1 MSTTHGYGFRSAAA
15 VVSGALLL
23 SACASS
29 DQAMSGLKSG
39 MESSVGWV
47 GSSIDKMTGPEE
59 PLTPAEERLRQRA
72 KDFNRTI
79 FEGMLVGMGGGAAAG
94 AGIGALSSNDR
105 GKGALIGAL
114 IGAVGGAAAGAAG
127 GYYYA
132 NMKERYISQEDR
144 LDAMTAGLRDENAK
158 LQATLVEAR
167 TVVAEKKRL
176 VADVGAT
183 AKKESLSKADVE
195 RKLMSVDRNIEL
207 LRGTIEDREKRLAEF
222 RAIVEEERQNGQ
234 SEKLAS
240 LQQQIVSMEKTT
252 ALLQAEVDALS
263 SRRASI
269 TG

>member
-1 MSTTHGYGFRSAAA
+1 MSSEHACGLRSVAA

-23 SACASS
+23 SSCASTDS
-29 DQAMSGLKSG
+29 AMSGLKSG
-39 MESSVGWV
+39 VELSVGWV
-47 GSSIDKMTGPEE
+47 GSSIDRMTGPEE

-72 KDFNRTI
+72 TAFNRTI

-132 NMKERYISQEDR
+132 NMKEQYANQEDR
-144 LDAMTAGLRDENAK
+144 LDAMTTGLRDENAK

-176 VADVGAT
+176 VAEVGVT
-183 AKKESLSKADVE
+183 AKKEKLSKAEIE
-195 RKLMSVDRNIEL
+195 RKLLSVDRNIDL
-207 LRGTIEDREKRLAEF
+207 LRNTIEDREERLEEF
-222 RAIVEEERQNGQ
+222 RTIVEQEQQNGQ
-234 SEKLAS
+234 SQKLAS
-240 LQQQIVSMEKTT
+240 LQKQVASMEKTT